1 MPAITLNDLTF
12 SYTAE
17 PLLEHVS
24 FTVVDGERACLVG
37 PNGCGKTTLLRLV
50 EGQLAPDSGT
60 AVVTGLGE
68 APKIGRAS
76 CRERV

>member
-24 FTVVDGERACLVG
+24 FTVVDGE
-37 PNGCGKTTLLRLV
+37 
-50 EGQLAPDSGT
+50 EGA
-60 AVVTGLGE
+60 
-68 APKIGRAS
+68 GRD
-76 CRERV
+76 